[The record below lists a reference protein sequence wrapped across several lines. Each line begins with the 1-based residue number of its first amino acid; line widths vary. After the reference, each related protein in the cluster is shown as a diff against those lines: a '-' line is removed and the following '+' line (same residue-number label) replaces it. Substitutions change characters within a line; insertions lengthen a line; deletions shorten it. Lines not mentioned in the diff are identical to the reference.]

1 MIKNYIFEV
10 DKELVLE
17 KISQLQPLNYNQ
29 FRWWRRFDTPNKPL
43 HKHTDLLQKIQNGD
57 FDFSHYYWQA
67 KYTEIEMNE
76 IYSETWPDAVH
87 YKEKTAVHGARRTRL
102 WDDYEKDEKNK
113 LFQIEKEFPL
123 TFRMSRTQ
131 IREEIGEFGGTLED
145 LYHYCENQYGK
156 RQKRLETRGRP
167 RKNI

>member
-1 MIKNYIFEV
+1 MITNYIFEV

-17 KISQLQPLNYNQ
+17 KISHLQPLNYNQ
-29 FRWWRRFDTPNKPL
+29 FRWWRRFDAPNKPL
-43 HKHTDLLQKIQNGD
+43 HKHADLLLKIQNGD
-57 FDFSHYYWQA
+57 LDFSHYYWQA
-67 KYTEIEMNE
+67 KYTEMEMNE
-76 IYSETWPDAVH
+76 IHNDTWPDAIK

-102 WDDYEKDEKNK
+102 WDDYEKDEKDK
-113 LFQIEKEFPL
+113 LLQIEKEFSL

-131 IREEIGEFGGTLED
+131 IRKEIGEFGGTLED